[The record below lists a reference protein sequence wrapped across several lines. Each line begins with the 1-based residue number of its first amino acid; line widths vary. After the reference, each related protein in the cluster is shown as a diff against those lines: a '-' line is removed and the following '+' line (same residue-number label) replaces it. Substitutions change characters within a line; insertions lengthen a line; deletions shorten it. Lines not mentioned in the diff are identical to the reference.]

1 MVVDERLMRDD
12 PVLGAEVARLESTAS
27 AQAALLD
34 GDLDGSRLGLVLRVQ
49 AGLML
54 WPARDVLLFT
64 AQCDGAL
71 GAREGSAG
79 GSGCPVLLAEASG
92 WARWDRCVRPG
103 RAGMLCFAQRGFG
116 VRRVF
121 DVSDTLGSALH
132 VEELPATRS
141 RLGEFPE
148 SWVSHASQEF
158 GKDGGLAAVVAG
170 DDGSGDDLSRLV
182 PLVNM
187 VILGLR
193 HGVGLSDGSV
203 DVDGGDDGAS
213 GAVLAC
219 ASVLV
224 CLAAGIPPA
233 TVQGVRFPD
242 GSAVRVLEHARRL
255 ALMAMQA
262 LRVRPPSGLLGRRV
276 CDEDT
281 PSSASSPVAGVARPV
296 AGVVR

>member
-1 MVVDERLMRDD
+1 MVDERLMRDD
-12 PVLGAEVARLESTAS
+12 DVLQAEVARLEGLLA
-27 AQAALLD
+27 AQSGWL
-34 GDLDGSRLGLVLRVQ
+34 GRDLDGSRLWLVLRIQ

-54 WPARDVLLFT
+54 WTARDVLLFT
-64 AQCDGAL
+64 AQREGAL
-71 GAREGSAG
+71 GAREGSTG
-79 GSGCPVLLAEASG
+79 TSGCPVLLAEASG
-92 WARWDRCVRPG
+92 WARWDRCVMPG
-103 RAGMLCFAQRGFG
+103 RDGMLCFTQRGFG
-116 VRRVF
+116 VRRMF
-121 DVSDTLGSALH
+121 DVADTLGSALH

-148 SWVSHASQEF
+148 SWVSHASQVF
-158 GKDGGLAAVVAG
+158 GRDGGLAGVVAG
-170 DDGSGDDLSRLV
+170 NNGIGAGDDLSRLV

-187 VILGLR
+187 VI
-193 HGVGLSDGSV
+193 VGLSDGSV
-203 DVDGGDDGAS
+203 DVQGRDDGAS

-233 TVQGVRFPD
+233 PVQGVRFPD
-242 GSAVRVLEHARRL
+242 GSVPLVLEQARGL
-255 ALMAMQA
+255 ALVAMQV

-281 PSSASSPVAGVARPV
+281 PASTSSPVAGVTRPA